1 MNSSQKNLVE
11 KVVSCIS
18 SIFDK
23 LPNENQWALVPLIRE
38 AIEEVAVEKVDDYL
52 GENSFRRK
60 INSIKM
66 LEIAEGVKTLAT
78 VIQNSIELQSKIN
91 YFKDNNVSHYYGE
104 EPLTG
109 MNNSQ
114 GIFYVSAFRGKVMNI
129 QCYVYL
135 LTRRSAESI
144 GIIK

>member
-1 MNSSQKNLVE
+1 MHMNSSQKNLVE

-78 VIQNSIELQSKIN
+78 VIQNSIMHGSIN
-91 YFKDNNVSHYYGE
+91 VRIDSAYCFK
-104 EPLTG
+104 
-109 MNNSQ
+109 
-114 GIFYVSAFRGKVMNI
+114 
-129 QCYVYL
+129 YL
-135 LTRRSAESI
+135 IDFASPVAIKSE
-144 GIIK
+144 IIKICGALIRVVNDKFTSELKI